1 MCRHRSLVDSQLL
14 VEDLLGS
21 CVAAG
26 GGQAKAGIHG
36 VHRSGGGV
44 WEGGPLH
51 GGGGG
56 RPVSVLDPVVQFGG
70 EGRGLDVAAS
80 AGCCVELGGGIRNTC
95 IKAGERLT

>member
-14 VEDLLGS
+14 VEDLLGPS
-21 CVAAG
+21 VAAWG
-26 GGQAKAGIHG
+26 CQAEARIHG
-36 VHRSGGGV
+36 VHWSGGGV

-51 GGGGG
+51 RGGGR
-56 RPVSVLDPVVQFGG
+56 RPVSVLDPVIQLWG

-80 AGCCVELGGGIRNTC
+80 AGCCVQLGGWIRSTG